1 MVELS
6 MNDMQT
12 FKEFQETLNQFVEA
26 DQFSGA
32 ILPGISTQFDLYLDL
47 GYTAVVLANYDALI
61 APRIASILRE
71 QLVP

>member
-1 MVELS
+1 MARPDKPGITYAYGWQNVTV
-6 MNDMQT
+6 NGHRI
-12 FKEFQETLNQFVEA
+12 VGH
-26 DQFSGA
+26 SGGA
-32 ILPGISTQFDLYLDL
+32 PGISAQFDLYLDL